1 MPARIA
7 HISDTHLGSRPRNGV
22 RHNIWGEEM
31 KTQLLENDFYER
43 FAEVF
48 QKIAELDPPV
58 DLVVHSG
65 DLYNSPWEGNPSQPP
80 LHAQITAIRV
90 LQNFIEFEGKEYRCY

>member
-31 KTQLLENDFYER
+31 KAQLLENDFYER
-43 FAEVF
+43 FAELF
-48 QKIAELDPPV
+48 EKIAEIDPPV

-65 DLYNSPWEGNPSQPP
+65 DL
-80 LHAQITAIRV
+80 
-90 LQNFIEFEGKEYRCY
+90 